1 MRVNSDRPETKSCYD
16 LYTYLKIN
24 KHIPM
29 LILQPPL
36 TKASIP
42 QPPSTNASTPQPPP
56 STNFSRASFNPFP
69 IIIQKT
75 KNKKNPHPGRL
86 IPLAPFPI

>member
-16 LYTYLKIN
+16 LYTYLNIN
-24 KHIPM
+24 KHVPM
-29 LILQPPL
+29 LILQPPY
-36 TKASIP
+36 
-42 QPPSTNASTPQPPP
+42 TNACTPQPPP

-69 IIIQKT
+69 ISIQKT